1 MKATLLFI
9 FLCVFSA
16 LASGQ
21 NQMFAEAVLK
31 KSAEKLSSLKT
42 VKYKY
47 KRELNYSSEKYFA
60 ESSADSFLDFTA
72 SNNVLGARFQFSGK
86 DHISIFNGSE
96 QFDLTK
102 KDKTISVNNKPTL
115 DDLSSSSYMGG
126 SPITLKKLF
135 PALIENKTIAKTL
148 TETTLNGTKV
158 YVIEFS
164 LEKQW
169 FNKLGQLAPAEL
181 KNKHIYRI
189 TIRQDDFLP
198 VEMLQKLNDTDF
210 MKSSMSDIEPNAAP
224 PVETSWFYSS
234 YLNEYAYAK
243 PPENKLLKAGAT
255 APEINLPL
263 FTSDKLTS
271 LNDYKGKLVLLDFWI
286 FHCGYCQESVPKLNA
301 LQKKYKNK
309 DFKLLTVNVHDSKD
323 LIEIFIKT
331 KKAEFEILY
340 KGEDTATKFGVSGFP
355 TVFLIGK
362 DGKVIYSG
370 NYDAQ
375 KLDDLIAKNL

>member
-1 MKATLLFI
+1 MKTTALLI
-9 FLCVFSA
+9 LLCVFTA

-21 NQMFAEAVLK
+21 NQMSADAVLK
-31 KSAEKLSSLKT
+31 KSADKLTALKT

-47 KRELNYSSEKYFA
+47 KRELNYASEKFFA
-60 ESSADSFLDFTA
+60 ESIADSFLDFTT
-72 SNNVLGARFQFSGK
+72 SNNVLGARFQFNGK
-86 DHISIFNGSE
+86 DYISIFNGSE
-96 QFDLTK
+96 QFDLSK

-115 DDLSSSSYMGG
+115 NDLSSSSYMGG
-126 SPITLKKLF
+126 SPITLKNLF
-135 PALIENKTIAKTL
+135 PTLIENKAIAKTL
-148 TETTLNGTKV
+148 TETTLNGAKV

-164 LEKQW
+164 LENQW

-181 KNKHIYRI
+181 KNKHTYRI
-189 TIRQDDFLP
+189 SIRQNDFLP

-210 MKSSMSDIEPNAAP
+210 MKSSMSEIEPNAAA
-224 PVETSWFYSS
+224 PVESSWYYSS

-243 PPENKLLKAGAT
+243 PPENKLIKAGET

-263 FTSDKLTS
+263 FATDKLIS

-309 DFKLLTVNVHDSKD
+309 DFKLLTINVHDTKD
-323 LIEIFIKT
+323 LIELFIKT

-362 DGKVIYSG
+362 DGKIIYSG
-370 NYDAQ
+370 SYDAQ